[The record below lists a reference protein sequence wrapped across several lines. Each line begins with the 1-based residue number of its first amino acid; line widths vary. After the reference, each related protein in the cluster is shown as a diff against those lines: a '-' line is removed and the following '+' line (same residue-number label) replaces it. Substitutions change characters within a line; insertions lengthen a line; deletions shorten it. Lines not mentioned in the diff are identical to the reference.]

1 MKAILVR
8 REKANAMREDLTSKR
23 IEFYEERDN
32 FHLLFILPGQID
44 DADSTYKYSYLV
56 EDSVDEVSVSGST
69 FKIVGS
75 HEAINRF
82 AGKFEDKG
90 LKVKMEE
97 PDNVIEIKKWGS
109 KYLISVS

>member
-8 REKANAMREDLTSKR
+8 REKANVLRQDLISKQ

-32 FHLLFILPGQID
+32 FHLLFIYPGQIK
-44 DADSTYKYSYLV
+44 DADSTYTYSYLV

-75 HEAINRF
+75 HEAINSF
-82 AGKFEDKG
+82 AGKFEEKG

-97 PDNVIEIKKWGS
+97 PDSEGEGNLTGR
-109 KYLISVS
+109 